1 MLKCFLFGLPC
12 GRDFVVLFFN
22 HRLPIIFVTNPHLFF
37 SLCFLE
43 TLWLGLADFF
53 GILARSCIR
62 VVGSSLESNRIVSVP
77 KFEDRP
83 ERRT

>member
-22 HRLPIIFVTNPHLFF
+22 HRLPIIFVTKPSCFF

-43 TLWLGLADFF
+43 TLWLGLIF

-62 VVGSSLESNRIVSVP
+62 VVGSSLESIETIIVSVP

>member
-22 HRLPIIFVTNPHLFF
+22 HRLPIIFVTKPSIFF
-37 SLCFLE
+37 RFVFWRLC
-43 TLWLGLADFF
+43 GLAWLIF